1 MLVEVWGY
9 DSSVWSGHVAAG
21 AWAEACRLQR
31 PLPDGS
37 LQVVLWGEKQ
47 NGAMELAKIWLGR
60 QPCRTRGCPAARWG
74 AGSAGRCGGGSEG
87 GEQ

>member
-9 DSSVWSGHVAAG
+9 DSSVWSGDVAAG

-37 LQVVLWGEKQ
+37 LQVGLWGEKQ
-47 NGAMELAKIWLGR
+47 DGAMELAKIWLGR
-60 QPCRTRGCPAARWG
+60 QACRTRGCRYRC
-74 AGSAGRCGGGSEG
+74 SMGRRIGRTMRRR
-87 GEQ
+87 